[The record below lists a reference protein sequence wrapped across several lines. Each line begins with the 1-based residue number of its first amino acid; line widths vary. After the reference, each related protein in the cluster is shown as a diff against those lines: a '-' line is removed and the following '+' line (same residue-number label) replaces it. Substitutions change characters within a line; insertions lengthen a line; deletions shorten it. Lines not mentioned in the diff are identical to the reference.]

1 MFEVGTGKADI
12 TVDKK
17 GVGMMGYGMFRNI
30 VLGVETPIYAR
41 AIVFRD
47 SKTGKKIAYVNAEI
61 CFITIAV
68 KSGVVKRFAR
78 NHEELGYTESNLFL
92 TAQHTHSA
100 PGGYSNYGLYNMSI
114 PGFVPEVYT
123 KIVDGI
129 VDAILEAEKNLQPA
143 ELKIATGIF
152 EPDQEVAFN
161 RSVFAYNLNP
171 EVEIKR
177 TEKDK
182 HLAVDR
188 EMTLMRIDSPDG
200 KPIASVNWF
209 GTHTTSLSNDNHLIS
224 SDNKGYAAHY
234 HEEEM
239 KKHGREKFISIF
251 AQHVSGDVTPNFI
264 WDKKKKWTRGKFE
277 NDFDS
282 AKFNGNLQFEKAKE
296 ISEKAKTA
304 IPLLPEID
312 YLKMNF
318 DFRNIV
324 CDPQFTNGKTDART
338 GPSCHGI
345 AFFAGTEE
353 GPGMAPPV
361 TFAAKMLSKF
371 IRFWEHITMPL
382 MKPERK
388 ESVKEK
394 YLVQG
399 NKDILIETCDRKI
412 LGTSD
417 IKNLFIP
424 GWADRNIAVFK
435 EYHRNGSLDNKPWI
449 PQVLP
454 FHIAILGNMALV
466 GIPCEITTIAGQ
478 RLRKTVAD
486 VLKKRGVERVI
497 ISSYTNA
504 YCGYVT
510 TYEEYQMQ
518 CYEGG
523 HTVFGEYTL
532 AAFQTKFKL
541 LAEEL
546 LKKPEERN
554 ATEIVE
560 PAKFT
565 EEEISKRTFK
575 AERQKRLIKLATAG
589 KI

>member
-1 MFEVGTGKADI
+1 MFEVGTGKTDI

-41 AIVFRD
+41 AVVFRD
-47 SKTGKKIAYVNAEI
+47 SNTGKKLAYVNAEI
-61 CFITIAV
+61 CFITIAI
-68 KSGVVKRFAR
+68 KNGVVKRFAR
-78 NHEELGYTESNLFL
+78 HHEELGYTEQNLFL

-123 KIVDGI
+123 KVVDGI
-129 VDAILEAEKNLQPA
+129 VEAILQAEKNLQSA
-143 ELKIATGIF
+143 ELKIATGTF
-152 EPDQEVAFN
+152 DAGLEVAFN
-161 RSVFAYNLNP
+161 RSVHAYNLNP
-171 EVEIKR
+171 EVKVKR

-188 EMTLMRIDSPDG
+188 EMTLLRIDTPEG

-209 GTHTTSLSNDNHLIS
+209 GVHTTSLSNDNHLIC

-239 KKHGREKFISIF
+239 RHHGKENFISIF

-264 WDKKKKWTRGKFE
+264 WDKKKNWMRGKFE

-282 AKFNGNLQFEKAKE
+282 AKFNGNLQYEKAKE
-296 ISEKAKTA
+296 IFEKAKTA
-304 IPLLPEID
+304 KVLLPEID
-312 YLKMNF
+312 FVKMNF
-318 DFRNIV
+318 DFRNIT
-324 CDPQFTNGKTDART
+324 CDPEFANGKTNART
-338 GPSCHGI
+338 GPSCHGV
-345 AFFAGTEE
+345 AFFAGTLE
-353 GPGMAPPV
+353 GPGMPKPV
-361 TFAAKMLSKF
+361 TVAATVLSRLIKVWEKATL
-371 IRFWEHITMPL
+371 RFMND
-382 MKPERK
+382 ERRK
-388 ESVKEK
+388 SVTEK
-394 YLVQG
+394 YIIQG
-399 NKDILIETCDRKI
+399 KKDILVETGERRM
-412 LGTSD
+412 LGTPNV
-417 IKNLFIP
+417 KNLFIP
-424 GWADRNIAVFK
+424 GWADKSIGTFK

-454 FHIAILGNMALV
+454 FHIAIIGNLALV

-478 RLRKTVAD
+478 RLRNTVAE
-486 VLKKRGVERVI
+486 VLKQRGVERVL

-523 HTVFGEYTL
+523 HTVYGEYTL
-532 AAFQTKFKL
+532 AAFQTKFKF
-541 LAEEL
+541 LAEQL

-554 ATEIVE
+554 LEEKAE
-560 PAKFT
+560 PAQFT
-565 EEEISKRTFK
+565 EEEIAKRTYK
-575 AERQKRLIKLATAG
+575 HETQKRLIKMAEAG